1 MDSIIFHVCSESQK
15 IVVSFIPVVSHPLMD
30 IDIELGMENGIMAMV
45 LKLSMDQIL
54 AISTRI

>member
-1 MDSIIFHVCSESQK
+1 MDSIIFHVCSECQK
-15 IVVSFIPVVSHPLMD
+15 IVVSFIPVVSHPLTD